1 MKFAD
6 IPGLLA
12 EKEKLLSL
20 QRQGR
25 LPHALLLS
33 GPEGSGK
40 LALGLAFI
48 QYLLCTAPSP
58 SDSCGICPVCSK
70 TSRLIHPD
78 VHLSFPYPGLKE
90 NLSDEFLVPWREK
103 VLNNPYLNANGW
115 QEAIEKENK
124 LFNIPVRECRNML
137 KKLSLTLFESNLR
150 ILLIWLPEYLGK
162 EGNVL
167 LKLIEEPPAATLI
180 LFVCENK
187 ELILPTILSR
197 CQSLSIPAFAEEDIR
212 SMLLKSGLKDESTL
226 STIILSAGGNMM
238 EALKMSEDQTLPHV
252 ENMIKW
258 LRLCYRG
265 QGEELISW
273 VDQFAGQGREYH
285 RQFLKFG
292 LKFIE
297 SVLGYKI
304 RETIDEGYKPDE
316 WKAIK
321 GLANQLAVEEMQT
334 ISNLFDDHIYFV
346 ERNANPKI
354 LFASLSLNVKQLL
367 NHEAVKSFDIM

>member
-6 IPGLLA
+6 IPGLRD

-48 QYLLCTAPSP
+48 QYLLCQNPSP
-58 SDSCGICPVCSK
+58 SDSCGVCSTCGK
-70 TSRLIHPD
+70 TSQLIHPD
-78 VHLSFPYPGLKE
+78 VHVSFPYSGEKD
-90 NLSDEFLVPWREK
+90 LSDKYLPQWRDHI
-103 VLNNPYLNANGW
+103 LNNPYTNAPSW
-115 QEAIEKENK
+115 QEAVDKENK
-124 LFNIPVRECRNML
+124 LINIPIRESRNML
-137 KKLSLTLFESNLR
+137 KKLSLTLYESPLK

-162 EGNVL
+162 EGSVL
-167 LKLIEEPPAATLI
+167 LKLVEEPPASTLI

-187 ELILPTILSR
+187 DLILPTILSR
-197 CQSLSIPAFAEEDIR
+197 CQSLTIPAFEDEDIR
-212 SMLLKSGLKDESTL
+212 YMVLKNGLKDESSL
-226 STIILSAGGNMM
+226 PGILLTSEGNMY

-258 LRLCYRG
+258 LRLCYKG
-265 QGEELISW
+265 QAEDLISW

-304 RETIDEGYKPDE
+304 RETIDEGYKPEE

-321 GLANQLAVEEMQT
+321 GLANQLAVEEMQI
-334 ISNLFDDHIYFV
+334 ISDLFDDHIYFV
-346 ERNANPKI
+346 ERNAHPKI
-354 LFASLSLNVKQLL
+354 LFASLSLNVKQLM
-367 NHEAVKSFDIM
+367 NHETVKSFDIM

>member
-6 IPGLLA
+6 IPGSRG

-20 QRQGR
+20 KRQGR

-48 QYLLCTAPSP
+48 QYLLCTAPTP
-58 SDSCGICPVCSK
+58 YDSCGKCPACSK
-70 TSRLIHPD
+70 TSKLIHPD
-78 VHLSFPYPGLKE
+78 VHLSFPYPGIKE

-103 VLNNPYLNANGW
+103 VLHNPYLNANGW

-124 LFNIPVRECRNML
+124 LFNIPVRECRNIL
-137 KKLSLTLFESNLR
+137 KKLSLTLYESNLR

-197 CQSLSIPAFAEEDIR
+197 CQSLAVSAFTEEDIKY
-212 SMLLKSGLKDESTL
+212 MLLKSGLKDESAI

-238 EALKMSEDQTLPHV
+238 DALKMSEDQTLPHV
-252 ENMIKW
+252 DNMIKW
-258 LRLCYRG
+258 LRLCYKG
-265 QGEELISW
+265 QAEDLISW
-273 VDQFAGQGREYH
+273 VEQFAGQGREYH

-304 RETIDEGYKPDE
+304 RETIDEGYKPEE

-321 GLANQLAVEEMQT
+321 GLANQMAVEEMQI

-367 NHEAVKSFDIM
+367 NHERVKSFDIM